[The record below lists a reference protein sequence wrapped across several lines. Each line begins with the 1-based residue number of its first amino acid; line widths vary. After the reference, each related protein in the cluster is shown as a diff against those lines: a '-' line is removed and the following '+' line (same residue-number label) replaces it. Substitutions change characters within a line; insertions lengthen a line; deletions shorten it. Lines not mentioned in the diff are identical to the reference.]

1 MYDFLVLALLAG
13 LAVAVAAGPLGS
25 MMVWQRMAYFGDT
38 LAHSALLGIAL
49 GLWLSIASG
58 LAVVLTCLTVAI
70 LLIVLED
77 QNKLAG
83 DTVLG
88 ILSHTFLA
96 MGLVAIT
103 LVPGGRTD
111 MEALLF
117 GDILAVTP
125 GEVLA
130 MWAMSIAV
138 LMVLKVRWQPLLAMI
153 IQEDL
158 ANVEGVNIARH
169 KLLLK
174 LMLAMI
180 VAISMKIVGVL
191 LITALL
197 IIPAATARRLSST
210 PEQMALRAS
219 ALAATS
225 VCFGMAL
232 SWFWNIPAGPAMV
245 LSAAGLFALVTVA
258 SSTLAGNPR
267 GRL

>member
-1 MYDFLVLALLAG
+1 MYDFLGLALLAG
-13 LAVAVAAGPLGS
+13 FAVAVVAGPLGS

-49 GLWLSIASG
+49 GLWLSVASG
-58 LAVVLTCLTVAI
+58 ITVMFACVLVAG

-77 QNKLAG
+77 RNKLAS

-96 MGLVAIT
+96 LGLVAIT

-111 MEALLF
+111 MGALLF
-117 GDILAVTP
+117 GDILAVTTN
-125 GEVLA
+125 EVMA
-130 MWAMSIAV
+130 MWVMSLTV
-138 LMVLKVRWQPLLAMI
+138 LVILKINWQPLLAMI

-158 ANVEGVNIARH
+158 ANVEGVNTARH
-169 KLLLK
+169 KILLK

-197 IIPAATARRLSST
+197 IIPAATARRLSTT
-210 PEQMALRAS
+210 PEQMASRAS
-219 ALAATS
+219 ALAAAS
-225 VCFGMAL
+225 VCLGMAL

-245 LSAAGLFALVTVA
+245 LSAGGLFALVTVA
-258 SSTLAGNPR
+258 YPALARNPGR
-267 GRL
+267 GV